1 MAKYPMGLLRSRL
14 LAAVG
19 DLENISTSVDY
30 STIPN
35 ACDRL
40 KARIVDAIESVTNQY
55 GMSHHEITEQLYVHE
70 ADDDKGREWIVV
82 SLKDDL
88 TEFEIKLPYEQLR
101 HWFGNL
107 A

>member
-1 MAKYPMGLLRSRL
+1 MSKYPMGLLRSRL
-14 LAAVG
+14 LTAVG
-19 DLENISTSVDY
+19 DLENISSSVDY

-35 ACDRL
+35 VCDRL
-40 KARIVDAIESVTNQY
+40 KARIADAIESVTNQY
-55 GMSHHEITEQLYVHE
+55 SMSSHEITEQLCVHE

-82 SLKDDL
+82 SLQDDL
-88 TEFEIKLPYEQLR
+88 TDFEIKLPYEQLK